1 MGKILL
7 CSQCLLNMS
16 LRLYS
21 DLIQWKSI
29 ILAAMASLTRWNA
42 KILCLL
48 LKVECGSVALVTTDL
63 LSPNIY
69 DLDLMCKPRY
79 LSVYLMSMICS
90 VAVLAATNSDPYV
103 AVSTVACFLE
113 YRGTSTGQKQLI
125 FCQGPFCAASQKLL
139 K

>member
-1 MGKILL
+1 M
-7 CSQCLLNMS
+7 
-16 LRLYS
+16 
-21 DLIQWKSI
+21 

-42 KILCLL
+42 RMLCLL

-69 DLDLMCKPRY
+69 DLDLMGTPRY
-79 LSVYLMSMICS
+79 LSVYLISMICS

-113 YRGTSTGQKQLI
+113 YQSVGV
-125 FCQGPFCAASQKLL
+125 CVNLL
-139 K
+139 VYLKPIDE

>member
-1 MGKILL
+1 MEKILI

-29 ILAAMASLTRWNA
+29 ILAAIASLTRWNA

-69 DLDLMCKPRY
+69 DLDLMGTPRY
-79 LSVYLMSMICS
+79 LNVYLMSMICS

-113 YRGTSTGQKQLI
+113 YQSVGV
-125 FCQGPFCAASQKLL
+125 
-139 K
+139 